1 MDEDKLKRV
10 FDQIKPTQEQERVM
24 LDRLLTEQKEVKP
37 VSRMKKMPAV
47 LAAAAVLL
55 LACAFTVAT
64 GWIRNLR
71 RCLGQGSRRQG

>member
-1 MDEDKLKRV
+1 
-10 FDQIKPTQEQERVM
+10 M

-47 LAAAAVLL
+47 LAPPPCSCWPVPLQWL
-55 LACAFTVAT
+55 R

-71 RCLGQGSRRQG
+71 RCLGQGEQEVRLIKDGVVQVDQRHTYENGWDG